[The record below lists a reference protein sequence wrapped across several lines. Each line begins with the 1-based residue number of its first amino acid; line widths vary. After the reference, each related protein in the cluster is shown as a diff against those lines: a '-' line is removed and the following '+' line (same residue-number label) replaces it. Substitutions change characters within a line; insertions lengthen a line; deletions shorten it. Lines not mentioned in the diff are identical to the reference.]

1 MCGSVFTIAKFASQ
15 HVQFAVML
23 AIYNINSYVVVNPKT
38 YIAENNDSIR
48 VVSGYD
54 KGNDV
59 EVQKKGPHSNNV
71 VEVGAG
77 YTNQPALM

>member
-23 AIYNINSYVVVNPKT
+23 AIYNSDSYVVVNPKT

-48 VVSGYD
+48 VVSG
-54 KGNDV
+54 
-59 EVQKKGPHSNNV
+59 
-71 VEVGAG
+71 
-77 YTNQPALM
+77 